1 MERSQPTLLR
11 VGTWCVN
18 PASSEIARDGET
30 VRLEVRTMRLLV
42 CLAERAGDVVSIDEL
57 LKRVWPEVIVTSDSV
72 YQAVASLRRVLGD
85 DPKQPT
91 YIATVPRL
99 GYRMIASVGPWAA
112 QPSERPDGARGS
124 GGGPVASATANGS
137 GGSRAK
143 AGLMWATGG
152 LGIALVATAVVFV
165 ATTNR
170 NRAAGSGAS
179 PVEKSV
185 AVLPFLDLTEKMAQ
199 EEFADGLTE
208 EVIDKLGKIPGLRVP
223 APTSSFYFKNKRR
236 SVGEIAKALNVAYVL
251 DGSTR
256 KSGDRLRVAAR
267 LIRADSGAVV
277 WSDSYDRPWGD
288 MLTIQDD
295 IAGELTKALKALI
308 AA

>member
-1 MERSQPTLLR
+1 
-11 VGTWCVN
+11 
-18 PASSEIARDGET
+18 
-30 VRLEVRTMRLLV
+30 MRLLV

-91 YIATVPRL
+91 YIATVPRR

-112 QPSERPDGARGS
+112 QPSERPDGARES
-124 GGGPVASATANGS
+124 GGGPVASSPANGS
-137 GGSRAK
+137 GGWRAK
-143 AGLMWATGG
+143 AGWMWAAGG
-152 LGIALVATAVVFV
+152 LGIALVTTAVVFV

-170 NRAAGSGAS
+170 NRATGGGAS

-208 EVIDKLGKIPGLRVP
+208 EVIDRLSKIPGLRVP
-223 APTSSFYFKNKRR
+223 APASSFYFKNKRR

-295 IAGELTKALKALI
+295 IAGALTKALKALI